1 MENMTE
7 QELINLKEDID
18 SKKAQESELKGKLE
32 YIKKQLNTNYHVK
45 TVKEAEKILKDM
57 VIELDKIIEEINKRT
72 VDLKEKYSI

>member
-7 QELINLKEDID
+7 QELINLKEDIN

-32 YIKKQLNTNYHVK
+32 YIKKQLNINHNVK
-45 TVKEAEKILKDM
+45 TVKEAEKILEDL
-57 VIELDKIIEEINKRT
+57 VVELDKIIEETNKRV

>member
-7 QELINLKEDID
+7 QELINLKEDIN

-32 YIKKQLNTNYHVK
+32 YIKKQLNTIYQVK
-45 TVKEAEKILKDM
+45 TVKEAEKILEDL
-57 VIELDKIIEEINKRT
+57 VVELDKIIEETNKRV

>member
-32 YIKKQLNTNYHVK
+32 YIKKQLNVTHNVK
-45 TVKEAEKILKDM
+45 TIKEAEKILEDL
-57 VIELDKIIEEINKRT
+57 VVELDKIIEETNKRV

>member
-32 YIKKQLNTNYHVK
+32 YIKKQLNTIYQVK
-45 TVKEAEKILKDM
+45 TVKEAEKILEDL
-57 VIELDKIIEEINKRT
+57 VIEMDQIIEETNKR
-72 VDLKEKYSI
+72 VIDLKEKYNV

>member
-32 YIKKQLNTNYHVK
+32 YIKKQLNTIYQVK
-45 TVKEAEKILKDM
+45 TVKEAEKILEDL
-57 VIELDKIIEEINKRT
+57 VIEMDQIIEETNKR
-72 VDLKEKYSI
+72 VIDLKEKYSI

>member
-7 QELINLKEDID
+7 QELINLKEDIN

-32 YIKKQLNTNYHVK
+32 YIKKQLNVTHNVK
-45 TVKEAEKILKDM
+45 TIKEAEKILEDL
-57 VIELDKIIEEINKRT
+57 VVELDKIIEETNKRV

>member
-7 QELINLKEDID
+7 QELINLKEDIN

-32 YIKKQLNTNYHVK
+32 YIKKQLNVTHNVK
-45 TVKEAEKILKDM
+45 TIKEAEKILKDL
-57 VIELDKIIEEINKRT
+57 VVELDKIIEETNKRV